1 MESLIKPILFRKRSD
16 ISLNSIFSFL
26 GELGEDGWIRVQWD
40 NGSTNSY
47 RMGKEGKYDLK
58 LADPPPM
65 TETDSDSESEVQS
78 EAVTDL
84 HTASETLTPSKLIRS
99 AVTFSYEMIKIYV
112 LSSYFYY
119 TVAYF

>member
-1 MESLIKPILFRKRSD
+1 MIAAAVSHCRDSEGRVI
-16 ISLNSIFSFL
+16 

-65 TETDSDSESEVQS
+65 TETDSDSESEAQS
-78 EAVTDL
+78 EAVVEAGQVRL
-84 HTASETLTPSKLIRS
+84 KRGPIEI
-99 AVTFSYEMIKIYV
+99 V
-112 LSSYFYY
+112 L
-119 TVAYF
+119 VDNQAHRLEEAPNHR

>member
-1 MESLIKPILFRKRSD
+1 M
-16 ISLNSIFSFL
+16 
-26 GELGEDGWIRVQWD
+26 GEDGWIRVQWD

-78 EAVTDL
+78 EAVRIPFT
-84 HTASETLTPSKLIRS
+84 SKLSILK
-99 AVTFSYEMIKIYV
+99 VFKIQWLRLLFGQSILYH
-112 LSSYFYY
+112 
-119 TVAYF
+119 THP

>member
-1 MESLIKPILFRKRSD
+1 M
-16 ISLNSIFSFL
+16 NSIGSFL

-99 AVTFSYEMIKIYV
+99 AVIFFYEIIKI
-112 LSSYFYY
+112 
-119 TVAYF
+119 

>member
-1 MESLIKPILFRKRSD
+1 MIKPTLFRTKF
-16 ISLNSIFSFL
+16 NSEFYLLFFL

-84 HTASETLTPSKLIRS
+84 QMASETLTPSKLIRS
-99 AVTFSYEMIKIYV
+99 AVIFFMK
-112 LSSYFYY
+112 
-119 TVAYF
+119 